1 MHIRR
6 IAIGLCVIGAV
17 AVLLTER
24 DALATEEG
32 SCTTAADAGSKVWKV
47 AGPMVKGALSSSGPF
62 GATAAQAAG
71 FIEKGI
77 KLWNEIAGDDTWAKI
92 GPRRLDFDKWEEG
105 TIIGSTERLFVS
117 SFPATNPVTI
127 DFHKLDNDGEVK
139 VVMCKVPEQGK
150 AVEIKTF
157 TVDKDTK
164 VGLVKS
170 IDVTGAKGHIIT
182 VALHGKSVAK
192 SLNYKVR
199 AKLSYQ

>member
-1 MHIRR
+1 MQLRHI
-6 IAIGLCVIGAV
+6 
-17 AVLLTER
+17 
-24 DALATEEG
+24 ALAALVVGLTVFLFAERPALASDDG

-47 AGPMVKGALSSSGPF
+47 AGPMVKGALTSAGPF
-62 GATAAQAAG
+62 GATAAEAAG

-77 KLWNEIAGDDTWAKI
+77 KLWNQIAGDDTWAKI

-105 TIIGSTERLFVS
+105 TLVGATERLFVS

-127 DFHKLDNDGEVK
+127 DFHKLDNEGEVK

-150 AVEIKTF
+150 AVHVKTF

-164 VGLVKS
+164 VGLVHS
-170 IDVTGAKGHIIT
+170 VDVQGGKGHIIT